1 MPLFPDLTDEQPVQ
15 RHVELETQIAAVDS
29 EIERLRASAELSD
42 LHAIQLLTH
51 SYQQASA
58 RLHEHPLVLG
68 CLDHR
73 GPHYPKNIRY
83 YIRSGINGAE
93 NELLHRIDEDRA
105 AERFSTLVIAS
116 GDHAFAELA
125 MRANHAGMTTWR
137 VRGNGTQ
144 SQALERAC
152 SLHAHLKVSR
162 ADRLRT
168 SRTRLAEVA

>member
-15 RHVELETQIAAVDS
+15 RQVELETQIAAVDS

-42 LHAIQLLTH
+42 LHAIQLLIH
-51 SYQQASA
+51 GYQQASA
-58 RLHEHPLVLG
+58 LLHEHPLVLG

-83 YIRSGINGAE
+83 YIRPGVNGAE
-93 NELLHRIDEDRA
+93 NELLHRIDEDHA
-105 AERFSTLVIAS
+105 AERFSTLVIAT
-116 GDHAFAELA
+116 GDHTLAELA
-125 MRANHAGMTTWR
+125 IWASHAGMTTWR
-137 VRGNGTQ
+137 VCGSGTP
-144 SQALERAC
+144 SQASDKAC

-168 SRTRLAEVA
+168 SLTRPAEVA